1 MSTGTLRLT
10 PKLSLPR
17 RRVIE
22 LDYGMHDGQAVLECR
37 QALLFYV
44 LKQLRFEDQASKPAE
59 AQQVV
64 LLNEEEVRQFLVT
77 SSQ

>member
-1 MSTGTLRLT
+1 
-10 PKLSLPR
+10 
-17 RRVIE
+17 
-22 LDYGMHDGQAVLECR
+22 MHDGQAILECR

-44 LKQLRFEDQASKPAE
+44 LKQLGFEDQASKPAE